1 MARNRAT
8 VVKISLTSL
17 MDVFTILVFFLLVNS
32 ATTEVLETPKQITL
46 PASVVEEKPRETVVI
61 FISPTEVTVQ
71 GASVALVSEIL
82 ETTNQDIAA
91 IGERLAEVSENI
103 IGLRTQIVA
112 ESQEITILADRSVP
126 FSVIKKVMSTCTS
139 RETPG
144 SLIVTPL
151 IWCAISI
158 VILLCVTTMNCTES
172 DISRTML
179 EKRTTLA
186 SSSGASTSSS
196 RQNGAGFSR
205 KIENT
210 KATAVR
216 AFSPPDSKCRLVT
229 RLPGG
234 WAMMV
239 TPVVSRSSP
248 VSSR

>member
-91 IGERLAEVSENI
+91 IGERLAEISENI

-112 ESQEITILADRSVP
+112 ESQEVTILADRSVP
-126 FSVIKKVMSTCTS
+126 FSVIKKVMSTCTGHGYE
-139 RETPG
+139 RI
-144 SLIVTPL
+144 SLAVVQQASP
-151 IWCAISI
+151 
-158 VILLCVTTMNCTES
+158 TTE
-172 DISRTML
+172 I
-179 EKRTTLA
+179 
-186 SSSGASTSSS
+186 
-196 RQNGAGFSR
+196 
-205 KIENT
+205 
-210 KATAVR
+210 
-216 AFSPPDSKCRLVT
+216 
-229 RLPGG
+229 
-234 WAMMV
+234 
-239 TPVVSRSSP
+239 
-248 VSSR
+248 